1 MDWQWGHSGSRKQEE
16 TSIEVSHRNY
26 MSWMTTIKDLFAFI
40 CERKKFVLAP
50 LVIILV
56 LMAVFIL
63 LAEIPVLTPF
73 IYALF

>member
-1 MDWQWGHSGSRKQEE
+1 MWLK
-16 TSIEVSHRNY
+16 
-26 MSWMTTIKDLFAFI
+26 TIRDLFLFLR
-40 CERKKFVLAP
+40 EQKKIILAP
-50 LVIILV
+50 LVIVLI